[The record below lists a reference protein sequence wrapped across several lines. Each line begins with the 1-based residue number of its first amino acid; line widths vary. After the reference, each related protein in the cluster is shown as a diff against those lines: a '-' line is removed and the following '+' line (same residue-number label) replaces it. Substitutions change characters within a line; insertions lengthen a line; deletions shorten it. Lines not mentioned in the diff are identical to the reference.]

1 MILQA
6 LCRYYERRN
15 QHPDRARHLPRFGFE
30 EREVPY
36 VLELAADGTLKAITV
51 TGQRE
56 GKKLVGQR
64 YPVPMGVKKTS
75 GIAANL
81 LWDNAE
87 YVLALPDAKKLD
99 AAKEKSAAKAEDYLA
114 RLADMQ
120 AAFAQR
126 IARLPPSAL
135 ADAGVQAVLAFLN
148 TDTVAALRRFPQ
160 EAAEI
165 AASNPV
171 LSFRLLGELDLVCES
186 PAVRAAVVPE
196 PSADDETTPPAAG
209 TTAPTAC
216 LITGEVGEVE
226 RLHTA
231 IKGVWGAQMAGAN
244 IVSFNAAAYQSH
256 GKEQGANAPVSPAA
270 AFAYT
275 TALNALLA
283 KDSRQRMQVGDA
295 STVFWA
301 EAEAEPLE
309 EAFGLIF
316 GAHTDDP
323 NAHTDAVRALYASLH
338 SGAFMADRGE
348 KRFYVLGLAP
358 NAARLS
364 VRFWHCDTT
373 EKIAQKIAKWFKDT
387 QVSSSDQESNF
398 LTIRSILASACLPT
412 RERPNGD
419 LERLPANI
427 AGDLMR
433 SILRGGQIPAL
444 LLKSIILRCRAEQ
457 SRKDPKTGKAVRHV
471 SHPRAA
477 LIRAAINRYLDIHQP
492 NTRRI
497 NVSLDENQTAP
508 PYLLGRL
515 FAAYEKT
522 QEDAADRD
530 LNKTIRDAYFG
541 AAMSTPGSVFP
552 RLMRLNQFHLRDLKR
567 SRKERG
573 KFLDSVILRINEKL
587 DAKAGFPKMLD
598 LHEQGFFALGYYHQR
613 QAFFTKT
620 PAAAESTEAASDAT
634 ETPAA

>member
-36 VLELAADGTLKAITV
+36 VLELAADGTLKAITT

-87 YVLALPDAKKLD
+87 YVLALPDAKKLE

-114 RLADMQ
+114 RLQDMQ

-126 IARLPPSAL
+126 IAALPASAQ
-135 ADAGVQAVLAFLN
+135 ADAGVQAVLAFLK
-148 TDTVAALRRFPQ
+148 TDTVAALQRFPL

-171 LSFRLLGELDLVCES
+171 LSFRLVDENDLVCERH
-186 PAVRAAVVPE
+186 AVRAAVVPE
-196 PSADDETTPPAAG
+196 PGSGDATAPPVAG
-209 TTAPTAC
+209 TAPTAC

-244 IVSFNAAAYQSH
+244 IVSFNAPAYQSH

-309 EAFGLIF
+309 DAFGLIF
-316 GAHTDDP
+316 GAPTDDP
-323 NAHTDAVRALYASLH
+323 NAHTDAVRGLYASLH
-338 SGAFMADRGE
+338 SGAFTADRGE
-348 KRFYVLGLAP
+348 RRFYVLGLAP
-358 NAARLS
+358 NAARLA
-364 VRFWHCDTT
+364 VRFWHVGTVA
-373 EKIAQKIAKWFKDT
+373 EAARHIAQWFDDLD
-387 QVSSSDQESNF
+387 VVRAEHDAPYLSLF
-398 LTIRSILASACLPT
+398 RLLASTALQGKADHIPP
-412 RERPNGD
+412 RLGGD
-419 LERLPANI
+419 VLRAVLSGTPLPATLLN
-427 AGDLMR
+427 AAVQR
-433 SILRGGQIPAL
+433 S
-444 LLKSIILRCRAEQ
+444 RAE
-457 SRKDPKTGKAVRHV
+457 RKVN
-471 SHPRAA
+471 HPRAA
-477 LIRAAINRYLDIHQP
+477 LIKACINRMARQQPSSEEELPVMLDTTLQSP
-492 NTRRI
+492 AYR
-497 NVSLDENQTAP
+497 
-508 PYLLGRL
+508 LGRL
-515 FAAYEKT
+515 FATLEKI
-522 QEDAADRD
+522 QEEASPS
-530 LNKTIRDAYFG
+530 LNVTIRERYYG
-541 AAMSTPGSVFP
+541 AASSTPVTVFTT
-552 RLMRLNQFHLRDLKR
+552 LMRLKNHHLAKL
-567 SRKERG
+567 G
-573 KFLDSVILRINEKL
+573 KGRAVNLEKL
-587 DAKAGFPKMLD
+587 LAEIMSGIQDFPVHLP
-598 LHEQGFFALGYYHQR
+598 LPEQGRFAVGYYHQR

-620 PAAAESTEAASDAT
+620 PAAESTETASDAT